1 MQFRKLFVLLL
12 FLILPPAAQSLKA
25 QAYVFEEL
33 TAENLTAVSPF
44 SIAQVVPI
52 DGGLRIFISTD
63 NPDAV
68 AGLLATGALLTQL
81 SDHVAMTEAPVPIS
95 FGKAVWCTADG
106 DPVYLA
112 YQDPLPSCGG
122 QPPAIIEYYFDAAA
136 VLGPG
141 RDLALGLDPN
151 FLWLIAEQ

>member
-1 MQFRKLFVLLL
+1 MQFRKLFVLVL
-12 FLILPPAAQSLKA
+12 FLILPPLSRSLKA
-25 QAYVFEEL
+25 QSYAFEEL
-33 TAENLTAVSPF
+33 TTENLTAVSPF
-44 SIAQVVPI
+44 SVTQVVPI
-52 DGGLRIFISTD
+52 DGGLRIFIGTD

-68 AGLLATGALLTQL
+68 AGLLATGALITQL
-81 SDHVAMTEAPVPIS
+81 SDHVAGTEAPVPIS
-95 FGKAVWCTADG
+95 FGKAVWCTTDG

-141 RDLALGLDPN
+141 RDLALGLEPN